1 MNGLRVVVVEDDVW
15 LGQHFERTLISEG
28 YDVKVVSHALD
39 AIEVIDTK
47 IPDVIVLDVLL
58 TATTGFAL
66 LHELQSYDDTARI
79 PVVLCT
85 NLADSFR
92 LEDVAPYGVRRI
104 LDKTTMLPEDL
115 VAAIRSIVL

>member
-15 LGQHFERTLISEG
+15 LGQHFERTLKRES
-28 YDVKVVSHALD
+28 YDVEVVPHALD
-39 AIEVIDTK
+39 AIEVIDAK
-47 IPDVIVLDVLL
+47 IPNVIVLDVLL

-79 PVVLCT
+79 PVILCT

-115 VAAIRSIVL
+115 VAAIRSSTL